1 MAGSIGHLAG
11 VVTLNIDP
19 FKQSANALNATIRAT
34 GAALTAQERTVKAF
48 GGSLNGMRSTYASM
62 QQQINNYNAKL
73 DAQRAKYDQLISKT
87 AATSEEQKK
96 LTARQANAAAA
107 FNRTQAQATKLAG
120 EMNRLGL
127 QINQQSSAWYKAG
140 KATTAFGDA
149 GLAAGR
155 KMRNLGSTMT
165 TYVTAPIVAGFGYA
179 AKSAIDFNS
188 QIDKIGP
195 LLSKNGKITAS
206 VRRELDQMAS
216 ASKRWAVEY
225 GVSTTKINAGL
236 EELVKRGYSAKQALG
251 AMPSILAATRAS
263 GDDFNDVMRV
273 STSTLEQ
280 FGLKSNTTA
289 GMLKNTQRVTDS
301 LTYTANATAAGFQ
314 DMGDAMTY
322 VGPTAHAAGI
332 SLEQTAAAIGLM
344 SNQGIEGSVAGTALR
359 SALTRLMKPTKQN
372 IQGFKE
378 LGINVSA
385 FKNHSLT
392 LPQIL
397 NQIKNNT
404 AGWTKEQ
411 RAAAI
416 AMAFGTEAQA
426 GMNALVSQGGD
437 ALQDLTTKTEQATG
451 STKKIADTMNNTA
464 KAKVDRFKESLHVLA
479 INMGND
485 LVPAIMPLIKD
496 LTEMVKKFG
505 DLDKATQ
512 QNIIKW
518 AALVAVSAPAFKLL
532 GGGVSVISG
541 LSKAFGGTA
550 LAISRFKAA
559 SEAGASG
566 FKLLHAS
573 VSQTAFNLGNFGKA
587 ANIAKGSTAA
597 LTTGAGAAGTALKG
611 AAISSTVATTSL
623 GLMPAAIAAVTLAL
637 GTGLAGWATYQATVD
652 RSKERTRRW
661 GTDVGSYADHALGKF
676 KNFNNQASAQLDA
689 FAQSSTGDG
698 KKAAAAFKSMGDQ
711 VEATGKDINRRLKN
725 TLKDLPESVR
735 DVSEKSVKEQV
746 KANNK
751 TISNAKSLSNNISN
765 ILKSHNGNMN
775 KLSAEQR
782 TYVLNA
788 QKKLGEDEIKIL
800 GISNSKKKTVLKA
813 LNGDVKNLT
822 KQQAQDTENQITN
835 ALENEQRAYIKNAD
849 KIKNLY
855 KDGLISKQQYNK
867 MMSALDKDHSQK
879 VHDNLGVIAGLEKQY
894 GTEHGYRLNE
904 ILKLNKTTWGQVG
917 TLLDKHKD
925 KLSSV
930 AQTYGNVSQ
939 TAKKAG
945 DMWNSIVLNP
955 KTGKINT
962 NAQQTLNDIAKT
974 GQGWEKLKFIG
985 KHAKIDSNAKSMI
998 AEAAIQSNRWKDLP
1012 WKDKKALLAIQ
1023 GKGKKEMQEMI
1034 AGINDWDK
1042 LTPKQQTA
1050 IVHAK
1055 GREELAQALI
1065 SANEWNKL
1073 SPKQQQFLI
1082 KQQGSRDLI
1091 NLLTKIGQW
1100 NNISPKAQKAVIE
1113 GKGNAEVTN
1122 MLINLGK
1129 WNQLSPKE
1137 QKLLVGG
1144 NAQREIVNSLVKAGI
1159 WNTLT
1164 LKEQQAIVRD
1174 RATATLI
1181 AAMKQTGTWDKMSLR
1196 DKDAIIHD
1204 KGTATLVNEL
1214 NQVGKWNGIDTVA
1227 HDAIVN
1233 DKASAPIIAAMIK
1246 NGQWNNLNYQDKQ
1259 AIVHTGNSALD
1270 LANLVAAYGNFNSL
1284 PDSKKNLIINSAT
1297 AVQKLKDAG
1306 ILVQNYNNTFIAPKS
1321 LTANNQDII
1330 NKLKA
1335 GENGIIN
1342 YNGKQVLV
1350 KKLNGDNVQ
1359 LLGTINASGKAID
1372 NHNNKPVRVKHFKGD
1387 SADIED
1393 KSRRSQNAQKFHN
1406 DYRVLN
1412 KPFKGD
1418 SNSIRYES
1426 SRGVSAIGSFNG
1438 KVPVLHHLKGQDN
1451 ASGPANSAINSI
1463 LRWNNTNPVTHFFKT
1478 IVQKITGHA
1487 GGTTDFEG
1495 GPTIVNDEQ
1504 GPVFRE
1510 LIKLNSGEMF
1520 IPHGRNV
1527 LLNLPKHTEI
1537 VPARQTQKLFNIPQF
1552 SNGTPKFSHVV
1563 AEFEKL
1569 PSATN
1574 NTSVINNQS
1583 TNNSFNINVTVN
1595 ASGNKDSQNIGR
1607 KVAESVQSELKKL
1620 LNSDAAAMGGGIYY

>member
-372 IQGFKE
+372 IQGFQE

-437 ALQDLTTKTEQATG
+437 ALQDLTTKTERATG

-587 ANIAKGSTAA
+587 ANIAKGSTAS

-711 VEATGKDINRRLKN
+711 VETTGKDINRRLKN

-879 VHDNLGVIAGLEKQY
+879 VNDNLGVIAGLEKQY

-945 DMWNSIVLNP
+945 DLWNSIVLNP

-1012 WKDKKALLAIQ
+1012 WEDKKALLAIQ

-1181 AAMKQTGTWDKMSLR
+1181 AAMKQTGTWDKMPLR

-1204 KGTATLVNEL
+1204 KGTATIVNEL
-1214 NQVGKWNGIDTVA
+1214 NQVGKWNGIDTIA

-1246 NGQWNNLNYQDKQ
+1246 NGQWNGLNYQDKQ

-1270 LANLVAAYGNFNSL
+1270 LANLVASYKNFGDL
-1284 PDSKKNLIINSAT
+1284 PDSKKNLIINDGPAR
-1297 AVQKLKDAG
+1297 QKLKDAG
-1306 ILVQNYNNTFIAPKS
+1306 ILVKNYNHTFIAPKS
-1321 LTANNQDII
+1321 LTADNQDIV
-1330 NKLKA
+1330 NKLKI
-1335 GENGIIN
+1335 GQNGIIN
-1342 YNGKQVLV
+1342 YNGQEVWI
-1350 KKLNGDNVQ
+1350 KKLKGDNIQ
-1359 LLGTINASGKAID
+1359 LLGTINGSKQAVNEYNKKNPEKKNFTGDSSNINNASNHAQKAIKVT
-1372 NHNNKPVRVKHFKGD
+1372 NALHPEMKHFTGD
-1387 SADIED
+1387 PGNLLTATNTT
-1393 KSRRSQNAQKFHN
+1393 QNAVK
-1406 DYRVLN
+1406 VTN
-1412 KPFKGD
+1412 KYNPNKKYF
-1418 SNSIRYES
+1418 
-1426 SRGVSAIGSFNG
+1426 
-1438 KVPVLHHLKGQDN
+1438 KGQDST
-1451 ASGPANSAINSI
+1451 SGPANSAINSI
-1463 LRWNNTNPVTHFFKT
+1463 LRWNHTNPVTHFFKT

-1574 NTSVINNQS
+1574 STSVINNQS